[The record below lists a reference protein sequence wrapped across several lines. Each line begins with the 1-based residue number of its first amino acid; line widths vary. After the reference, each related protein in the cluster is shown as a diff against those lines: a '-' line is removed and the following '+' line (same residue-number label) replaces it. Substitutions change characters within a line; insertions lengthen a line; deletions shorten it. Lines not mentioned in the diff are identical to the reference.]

1 MDGGERIDGCWCTV
15 EGCCCHASMCCLVL
29 LVAVAVYLNGLLG
42 RLEAETNVVV
52 VTWELVLLVQVALGA
67 DEHGGLLLE
76 RLLGLSRQIGGVPC
90 AMVAVMQFGGDGQ
103 PVVFLQ

>member
-1 MDGGERIDGCWCTV
+1 M
-15 EGCCCHASMCCLVL
+15 
-29 LVAVAVYLNGLLG
+29 AVAVYLNGLLG

-76 RLLGLSRQIGGVPC
+76 RLLGLSRQDGGGVPC

-103 PVVFLQ
+103 HVVFLQ